1 MGKYYEKP
9 DLVGGSKLEG
19 GKGEGEGIRGR
30 KVRERMNYEKQDL
43 VGGSELEGG
52 KGEGNVIRGEKLGKE

>member
-1 MGKYYEKP
+1 
-9 DLVGGSKLEG
+9 
-19 GKGEGEGIRGR
+19 
-30 KVRERMNYEKQDL
+30 VREMMNYEKQDL